1 MALEEQQ
8 PQSKSMTPPKGQGDY
23 AHSALAEK
31 RRAPLNK
38 LMKMRLSVSSDSE
51 PPHEYPATAPV
62 GTPTKAIPIRPN
74 RSYSAN
80 TSFASSNSPQQ
91 SALGNGASSAT
102 STPVGSSSAAGRSS
116 VDRKESYKAQK
127 KNYVKAKKRVAQ
139 EVLSSFQDHSTIVVA
154 DWLKVRGTLKGW
166 TKLWCVLKPGLLFIY
181 RSQKTKSSQWVGTI
195 MLSHCELIERPSLKD
210 GFCFKL
216 FNLMDQTIW
225 ANRGPEGENY
235 GAVTLPLPTSHL
247 IFRATNSAAGKC
259 WMDALELALRCS
271 SLLQRSMSS
280 KTNSSGV
287 PGGNPLSPVTEHEI
301 MSTSSDVPVL
311 DPDQSSVETHVMNDS
326 DVEKHFEAE
335 LQEEGNNSSCDDGQG
350 MMGSDGSDFSD
361 DTPFLEP
368 TIEEEMPLVLTH
380 YSPDPSD
387 EVFGTAKDQTEE
399 FSDENKSIVWFLMKQ
414 VRPGMDLSRVVLP
427 TFILEPRSF
436 LDKLTDYHYHED
448 YLSEAV
454 KLESPYDRMKA
465 VVRWYLSGFY
475 KKPKGLKKPYN
486 PILGETF
493 RCYWEHPNG
502 SKTFYIAEQVSHHPP
517 ISAFYVTNRQDGYTV
532 ASSIL
537 AKSKFYGN
545 STSAILDGTARLNLL
560 PRGEEYALTLPY
572 AHCKGILMGTLTMEL
587 GGKVIIEC
595 AKTGYSTELEFKLK
609 PFLGGGEFTNA
620 VSGKI
625 RLGKETLST
634 LNGHWDDCVM
644 LKDKKTDESE
654 IFWKVTPEIRQSR
667 LKRFTVP
674 IEEQGEFESVKLW
687 QKVTQAI
694 EADNQNA
701 ATDEKAVLEEA
712 QRTGARE
719 RKAAGVEWVPKYF
732 ALDPMTEQYEY
743 KHADLR
749 PWDPLNDLFQ
759 YEKDFV
765 VNTKTKHKAPMIRTQ
780 SIISVHD
787 ATKMGKDGGWSSYR
801 IGFVP
806 GSERSSLVMRRRR
819 NATDKLKTTPA
830 VPSMEGGG
838 RDSGSSVILEESE
851 DGVDGKQSS
860 SSPIVSEN
868 CETLLRQ
875 LLEQHKRN
883 SEKLSRLEHKLEVM
897 SMQQKERDSNSNINR
912 DTVCLVILVF
922 MIQAILTWVVTTKSQ
937 NPVNYSG
944 SS

>member
-1 MALEEQQ
+1 M
-8 PQSKSMTPPKGQGDY
+8 
-23 AHSALAEK
+23 
-31 RRAPLNK
+31 
-38 LMKMRLSVSSDSE
+38 SE
-51 PPHEYPATAPV
+51 SQ
-62 GTPTKAIPIRPN
+62 K
-74 RSYSAN
+74 
-80 TSFASSNSPQQ
+80 